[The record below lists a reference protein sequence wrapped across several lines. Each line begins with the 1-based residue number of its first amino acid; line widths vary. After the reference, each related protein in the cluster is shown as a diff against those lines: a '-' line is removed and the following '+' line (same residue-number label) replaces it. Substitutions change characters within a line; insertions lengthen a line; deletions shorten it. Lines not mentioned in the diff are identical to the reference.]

1 MNFNVPVPKK
11 QLVQKVPIMFTDKDE
26 EPVVY
31 LHEDALVVKVTLCN
45 MKF

>member
-1 MNFNVPVPKK
+1 
-11 QLVQKVPIMFTDKDE
+11 MFTDKDE

-45 MKF
+45 TLSNPTSLGVCHHPRGF